1 MAKERGTDS
10 QPPIGFDVAS
20 RVAAPDD
27 EPAPSRGTGRLS
39 PALGWARRVL
49 PAVLGTVLVVS
60 GVVAVTKIPE
70 AEPAPITSAQRL
82 AGAVQV
88 PEPAQPTVE
97 PVGPERRSVPKE
109 DKKPKRNKRATKS
122 KRHVTFSLGGSGR
135 TTSGSAAPDGGS
147 PTAPTTKPASKGD
160 SKPAKKKEPKGPQ
173 ATLLLRR
180 LYKEVSGDHYHS
192 VFNSE
197 ISSKTQ
203 NGYEMKE
210 KIGYLF
216 EEQIPGTTL
225 LAIDEGVMGWLYKED
240 QGSKTRPLYR
250 LKGPDYHEY
259 EVIFTSSEAVKTQ
272 WEGDGWRL
280 DRIEGYVVAP

>member
-1 MAKERGTDS
+1 MAKARGTDS
-10 QPPIGFDVAS
+10 QPTIGFDVAS
-20 RVAAPDD
+20 RVEAPDD
-27 EPAPSRGTGRLS
+27 EPAPSRGTGGPS
-39 PALGWARRVL
+39 PALGLVRRVL
-49 PAVLGTVLVVS
+49 PAVLGSVLVVS
-60 GVVAVTKIPE
+60 GAVAVTKIPRP
-70 AEPAPITSAQRL
+70 EPAADTSAQRL
-82 AGAVQV
+82 AGAAEV
-88 PEPAQPTVE
+88 PEPAKPALE
-97 PVGPERRSVPKE
+97 PEGPEHRSTHKE
-109 DKKPKRNKRATKS
+109 DKEPKRNKRAGKS
-122 KRHVTFSLGGSGR
+122 KRHVTFSLGRGGR
-135 TTSGSAAPDGGS
+135 TASGSAAPGGAAS
-147 PTAPTTKPASKGD
+147 TAPTTKPASKGD
-160 SKPAKKKEPKGPQ
+160 GKSAKKKEPKGPQ

-180 LYKEVSGDHYHS
+180 VYKEVSGDHYHS

-210 KIGYLF
+210 QIGYLF

-259 EVIFTSSEAVKTQ
+259 EVILTSSEAVKTQ

-280 DRIEGYVVAP
+280 DRIEGYVVTP